1 MSRVLQ
7 SNKSTFQHQLW
18 SSSSEDNH
26 LDISTITQK
35 VPEYLSGLSSTNK
48 NFADSKSSPRMLKSS
63 SYDEIASSQKNFQRV
78 LVAKDKQKIPDDY
91 SLTRSQENYFRKT
104 FLLHQ
109 SHCDNRYSR
118 SFDLEM
124 TKTPRSLSDPGISL
138 VSEEFDSSLPKS
150 KSVNSVEN
158 HNEMPKKTLRS
169 LSNESVIS
177 YFTERHTKKDLND
190 ASSSSEI
197 TKLVAN
203 AGSAEAVISY
213 LLKEKNSQASQN
225 TQLWRLVDKQRAM
238 ILGLNGDLQRALKE
252 KERYRK
258 KIKEI
263 VGKLTVSDHDNS
275 SEKPKSHPKADNED
289 VESTRRIFLENT
301 SSVPSKRNDEYTPDL
316 PIEVSQALDPI
327 VSISAKFDDGK
338 INNLVKPDNKIT
350 NQSKRTSLPKYLPE
364 LNIIQNAKNHNTD
377 KYSQLKNS
385 STEITDLTDTSDT
398 TDMTDVTDMTD
409 STDATDVSLSTAKT
423 NIIPSPTDESP
434 RMETKEDNKEVDKVF
449 HTQGKAPPTSVKVE
463 KEKIIESSDYRS
475 PDFRL
480 NDEIRKETAPEAR
493 DMSKETNDSLWKLM
507 KYETTRSDQDFGI
520 RKSSEPSVS
529 KTVSNNV
536 INEPVPK
543 LNLPKA
549 LNQNKANS
557 ERNSLLARRER
568 ANSELY
574 FSPLTKSRL
583 SLLSPS
589 TGLPSSPRPVKHSSG
604 LTPTIS
610 YLAKLTSPPQSF
622 HNTRDE
628 IVREEHLS
636 LNLLSQTTSLQQPQD
651 TQRLSISVTG
661 VPKYD
666 PFNLVTPKPLVIIKD
681 KETSH
686 SPIGSSSSKESKE
699 YESDGIYRGFISEEY
714 PGLLLPPSAL
724 EQIEVKVASS
734 RLKPSRSSIMFP
746 KNAEEDPVFTLA
758 LFTKSVSKEVWQI
771 EKDLT
776 SLIELDSTLKQYS
789 TYNSKIPDKSL
800 FNGHA
805 PAKVDARRMALNKY
819 FESLLENRSDFAAAL
834 DICKYLS
841 SNVLGVNVE
850 ELKPV
855 KTSEENFK
863 DSSKKLETKKLK
875 CGYLTKRGKNFGGW
889 KARYFILDGPVL
901 KYYESHGGSYLGAIR
916 LHQAQIGKQLQTSD
930 KGNLSQGEGD
940 DSDRHYRH
948 AFLILEPKK
957 KNSSSLIR
965 HVLCAESDAERDEWV
980 DALCQYMKYK
990 YPNKKKSS
998 SEQLSQTNSNGS
1010 KQKVKV
1016 QLPRNQATQESSED
1030 LFHAISYEETKLT
1043 SKPLV
1048 GKKDITETASLIETI
1063 VDKESSDG
1071 LSQPQSP
1078 NDVIANAQSSPSHNF
1093 RPNEQTKP
1101 PALDEKLKYR
1111 KRSFFGFG
1119 VRPKIPVE
1127 DSDNVGGRFP
1137 KYTLTTTGDQKP
1149 RLKAIFG
1156 MPLDE
1161 AVRYSRPLNVSVEL
1175 PAVVYRCIE
1184 YLDAMH
1190 AFDEE
1195 GIFRLSGSSI
1205 VIKQLRERFNS
1216 EGDVDLIKDNQYYDI
1231 HAVASLL
1238 KLYLREL
1245 PSTILTGK
1253 LHPDF
1258 LAIIDLADTKEQ
1270 INVLSD
1276 LVRKLP
1282 TENIVLLRHL
1292 ASFLIKIIRKSDIN
1306 RMTVRNVSIV
1316 FSPTLNIP
1324 ASIFSLFLQQYFKIF
1339 DREPDYCSTPTETS
1353 LKSSNE
1359 SVVANKEQTVDDR
1372 ILNRAATV
1380 LAGPTFNKSIGAS
1393 KTYRQNTPPINNNNN
1408 KSKKRDSSMFG
1419 INMTSLSQ
1427 RRGSINR

>member
-1 MSRVLQ
+1 M
-7 SNKSTFQHQLW
+7 
-18 SSSSEDNH
+18 
-26 LDISTITQK
+26 TQ
-35 VPEYLSGLSSTNK
+35 
-48 NFADSKSSPRMLKSS
+48 
-63 SYDEIASSQKNFQRV
+63 
-78 LVAKDKQKIPDDY
+78 
-91 SLTRSQENYFRKT
+91 
-104 FLLHQ
+104 
-109 SHCDNRYSR
+109 
-118 SFDLEM
+118 
-124 TKTPRSLSDPGISL
+124 TPRSLSDPGICM
-138 VSEEFDSSLPKS
+138 VSKELDSSRPKP
-150 KSVNSVEN
+150 KTVNPGEN
-158 HNEMPKKTLRS
+158 YDQMPKRTSRS

-177 YFTERHTKKDLND
+177 YFAERHTKKDLHD
-190 ASSSSEI
+190 GSSSSEI

-263 VGKLTVSDHDNS
+263 VGKLTVSDNDNS
-275 SEKPKSHPKADNED
+275 SEKPKSHPKTENKDD
-289 VESTRRIFLENT
+289 ESNCRIFLEDT
-301 SSVPSKRNDEYTPDL
+301 STNPTKRHDECTPDL
-316 PIEVSQALDPI
+316 PIEATQALDPI
-327 VSISAKFDDGK
+327 VSISAEFDDGK
-338 INNLVKPDNKIT
+338 VNNLVKPDNMT
-350 NQSKRTSLPKYLPE
+350 SQSNRAPLPKNLPE
-364 LNIIQNAKNHNTD
+364 FSTIQDAENHNTD
-377 KYSQLKNS
+377 KYSDLKTS
-385 STEITDLTDTSDT
+385 STEITDTSDTSDT
-398 TDMTDVTDMTD
+398 TEMTDVTDITD
-409 STDATDVSLSTAKT
+409 STDATDVSLPTAKA
-423 NIIPSPTDESP
+423 NIILSSTDESP
-434 RMETKEDNKEVDKVF
+434 SKDTKKENKEVEKDF
-449 HTQGKAPPTSVKVE
+449 LTHRKAPPTSVKVE
-463 KEKIIESSDYRS
+463 KEKKNEFTDYRS

-480 NDEIRKETAPEAR
+480 NCEIRKESALEAR
-493 DMSKETNDSLWKLM
+493 NLIKDPNDTQRKVM
-507 KYETTRSDQDFGI
+507 KCEIIRPDQVSGI
-520 RKSSEPSVS
+520 GKSSESSVS
-529 KTVSNNV
+529 KTVPNN
-536 INEPVPK
+536 IQNEPARK
-543 LNLPKA
+543 QNLPKA
-549 LNQNKANS
+549 SNHNIANP
-557 ERNSLLARRER
+557 ERNPILTRRER
-568 ANSELY
+568 AHSEIYL
-574 FSPLTKSRL
+574 SRSTTSRL
-583 SLLSPS
+583 SLISPS
-589 TGLPSSPRPVKHSSG
+589 TGLPSSPRPVKHTSG
-604 LTPTIS
+604 LTPTKP
-610 YLAKLTSPPQSF
+610 YLAKLTNSPQSSPD
-622 HNTRDE
+622 TVEE
-628 IVREEHLS
+628 ISQEG
-636 LNLLSQTTSLQQPQD
+636 NLLLDSLSQVTSLQQLPD
-651 TQRLSISVTG
+651 IQRLSISVTG

-666 PFNLVTPKPLVIIKD
+666 PFNLVTPKPLVIVKD
-681 KETSH
+681 KETNQ
-686 SPIGSSSSKESKE
+686 SPIGSSSSQESKE

-724 EQIEVKVASS
+724 AQVEVKVASS

-758 LFTKSVSKEVWQI
+758 LFTKSVRREIWQI

-776 SLIELDSTLKQYS
+776 SLIELDSTLKQYT

-805 PAKVDARRMALNKY
+805 PAKVDSRRIALNKY
-819 FESLLENRSDFAAAL
+819 FASVLENRSDFAAIL

-841 SNVLGVNVE
+841 SNVLGVNAE
-850 ELKPV
+850 ELQTGQ
-855 KTSEENFK
+855 KTEDNFK
-863 DSSKKLETKKLK
+863 ASPGKKSGTKKLK
-875 CGYLTKRGKNFGGW
+875 SGYLTKRGKNFGGW

-916 LHQAQIGKQLQTSD
+916 LHQAQIGKQSQTSD
-930 KGNLSQGEGD
+930 KGDLSQGEGD

-990 YPNKKKSS
+990 DPDKKKSS

-1016 QLPRNQATQESSED
+1016 QPQRNQATQESSED

-1043 SKPLV
+1043 SKPLI
-1048 GKKDITETASLIETI
+1048 GKKDITETASLIENV

-1078 NDVIANAQSSPSHNF
+1078 KDTIAFAQSSTSQNF

-1101 PALDEKLKYR
+1101 STLDEKMKYR

-1119 VRPKIPVE
+1119 ARAKNPVE
-1127 DSDNVGGRFP
+1127 DSDNVAGRFP
-1137 KYTLTTTGDQKP
+1137 KNTIAAGGDQKP

-1161 AVRYSRPLNVSVEL
+1161 AVKYSHPLDVSVEL

-1253 LHPDF
+1253 LHPEF
-1258 LAIIDLADTKEQ
+1258 LAIIDLVDTKEQ
-1270 INVLSD
+1270 INVISG

-1282 TENIVLLRHL
+1282 TENVVLLRHL

-1324 ASIFSLFLQQYFKIF
+1324 ASIFSLFLQQYYKIF
-1339 DREPDYCSTPTETS
+1339 DREPDYCSNATETS
-1353 LKSSNE
+1353 LNSSNE
-1359 SVVANKEQTVDDR
+1359 SAVANKEQTADNR
-1372 ILNRAATV
+1372 KPNRAATV

-1393 KTYRQNTPPINNNNN
+1393 KTYRQNISSNNN
-1408 KSKKRDSSMFG
+1408 KTKKRDSSMFG

-1427 RRGSINR
+1427 RRGSINK

>member
-1 MSRVLQ
+1 M
-7 SNKSTFQHQLW
+7 
-18 SSSSEDNH
+18 
-26 LDISTITQK
+26 TQ
-35 VPEYLSGLSSTNK
+35 
-48 NFADSKSSPRMLKSS
+48 
-63 SYDEIASSQKNFQRV
+63 
-78 LVAKDKQKIPDDY
+78 
-91 SLTRSQENYFRKT
+91 
-104 FLLHQ
+104 
-109 SHCDNRYSR
+109 
-118 SFDLEM
+118 
-124 TKTPRSLSDPGISL
+124 TPRSLSDPGISM
-138 VSEEFDSSLPKS
+138 VSEELGSSRPKS
-150 KSVNSVEN
+150 KAVNPVEN
-158 HNEMPKKTLRS
+158 YDQIPKKTSRS

-177 YFTERHTKKDLND
+177 YFAERLTKKDPHD
-190 ASSSSEI
+190 GSSSSEI

-213 LLKEKNSQASQN
+213 LLKEKYSQASQN

-263 VGKLTVSDHDNS
+263 VGKLTVSDNDNS
-275 SEKPKSHPKADNED
+275 SEEPKPHPKAENED
-289 VESTRRIFLENT
+289 DESNCRIFLEDT
-301 SSVPSKRNDEYTPDL
+301 STVPTKRHDERTLDL
-316 PIEVSQALDPI
+316 PIEAIQALDPI
-327 VSISAKFDDGK
+327 VSISAEFDDRK
-338 INNLVKPDNKIT
+338 VNNLVKPDNMT
-350 NQSKRTSLPKYLPE
+350 SQSKRAPLPKHLPE
-364 LNIIQNAKNHNTD
+364 FSTIKDAKNHNTD
-377 KYSQLKNS
+377 KFSELKTS
-385 STEITDLTDTSDT
+385 STEITDTSDTSDT
-398 TDMTDVTDMTD
+398 TEMTDVTDMTD
-409 STDATDVSLSTAKT
+409 STDVTDVTDVSLPTAKA
-423 NIIPSPTDESP
+423 NISLSSTDESP
-434 RMETKEDNKEVDKVF
+434 SKNTNEENKEVEKDF
-449 HTQGKAPPTSVKVE
+449 LTHGKAPPTSVKVE
-463 KEKIIESSDYRS
+463 KENNNEFSDYRF
-475 PDFRL
+475 PDIRL
-480 NDEIRKETAPEAR
+480 NGEIRKESSLEAR
-493 DMSKETNDSLWKLM
+493 NLIKDPNETQRKVM
-507 KYETTRSDQDFGI
+507 KYEITRPDQDSGI
-520 RKSSEPSVS
+520 RKSSESIVS
-529 KTVSNNV
+529 KTVPKN
-536 INEPVPK
+536 ILNEPARK
-543 LNLPKA
+543 QNLPKA
-549 LNQNKANS
+549 LNQNIANS
-557 ERNSLLARRER
+557 ERNPLLTRRER
-568 ANSELY
+568 AYSEIYL
-574 FSPLTKSRL
+574 SSTKSGL
-583 SLLSPS
+583 SLISPS
-589 TGLPSSPRPVKHSSG
+589 TGLPSSPRPVKHTSG
-604 LTPTIS
+604 RTPTKPC
-610 YLAKLTSPPQSF
+610 LTKLINSPQSSPD
-622 HNTRDE
+622 TVDE
-628 IVREEHLS
+628 IS
-636 LNLLSQTTSLQQPQD
+636 QGGDLLFDSPSQTISLQQLPD

-666 PFNLVTPKPLVIIKD
+666 PFNLVTPKPLVIVKD
-681 KETSH
+681 KETNQ
-686 SPIGSSSSKESKE
+686 SPIGSSSSQESKE
-699 YESDGIYRGFISEEY
+699 YEGDGIYRGFISEEY
-714 PGLLLPPSAL
+714 PGLLLPPSAIA
-724 EQIEVKVASS
+724 QVEVKVASS

-758 LFTKSVSKEVWQI
+758 LFTKSVRREMWQI

-805 PAKVDARRMALNKY
+805 PAKVDSRRIALNKY
-819 FESLLENRSDFAAAL
+819 FASLLENRSDFAAIL

-841 SNVLGVNVE
+841 SNVLGVNAE
-850 ELKPV
+850 ELQTGQ
-855 KTSEENFK
+855 TSEENFK
-863 DSSKKLETKKLK
+863 ASTDKKSGTKKLK
-875 CGYLTKRGKNFGGW
+875 SGYLTKRGKNFGGW

-916 LHQAQIGKQLQTSD
+916 LHQAQIGKQSQTSE

-957 KNSSSLIR
+957 KNSSNLIR

-990 YPNKKKSS
+990 DPDKKKSS

-1010 KQKVKV
+1010 KQKVKF
-1016 QLPRNQATQESSED
+1016 QPQRNQATQESSED

-1043 SKPLV
+1043 SKPLI
-1048 GKKDITETASLIETI
+1048 GKKDITETASLIEN
-1063 VDKESSDG
+1063 VADKESSDG

-1078 NDVIANAQSSPSHNF
+1078 KDTIAFAQSSTNQNF

-1101 PALDEKLKYR
+1101 STIDEKMKYR

-1119 VRPKIPVE
+1119 ARAKIPVE
-1127 DSDNVGGRFP
+1127 DSDKVAGRFS
-1137 KYTLTTTGDQKP
+1137 KNTIAAAGDQKP

-1161 AVRYSRPLNVSVEL
+1161 AVKYSHPLNVSVEL

-1253 LHPDF
+1253 LHPEF
-1258 LAIIDLADTKEQ
+1258 LAIIDLVDTKEQ
-1270 INVLSD
+1270 INVISG

-1282 TENIVLLRHL
+1282 TENVVLLRHL

-1324 ASIFSLFLQQYFKIF
+1324 ASIFSLFLQQYYKIF
-1339 DREPDYCSTPTETS
+1339 DREPDYCSNATETS
-1353 LKSSNE
+1353 LNSSNE
-1359 SVVANKEQTVDDR
+1359 SDVVNKEQTADDR
-1372 ILNRAATV
+1372 KPNRAATV

-1393 KTYRQNTPPINNNNN
+1393 KTYRQNISPNNN
-1408 KSKKRDSSMFG
+1408 KTKKRDSSMFS